1 MTANLLSRLQ
11 GLTSPD
17 REVDALILA
26 WSENRDVRYENGLL
40 LAKSRRAPYD
50 ECLLGR
56 IDPGKHSRN
65 FTPQSES
72 QPAFTASLDAAI
84 ALCERV
90 LPGWTWRVATC
101 HVSDDAWVIPDF
113 NHPIHGE
120 RLMREFGQ
128 VEGDPTTYWQE
139 ITDVDLRPSGRPAI
153 ALLIALLRALEA
165 RDA

>member
-1 MTANLLSRLQ
+1 MTNLIATLE
-11 GLTSPD
+11 GLTSPR
-17 REVDALILA
+17 REVDEAM
-26 WSENRDVRYENGLL
+26 
-40 LAKSRRAPYD
+40 
-50 ECLLGR
+50 R
-56 IDPGKHSRN
+56 IHFKYPPKPWN
-65 FTPQSES
+65 Y
-72 QPAFTASLDAAI
+72 TASLDATV